1 MIMPNNILDLIN
13 NQSLIS
19 SNSRFNELRNNFT
32 EEQRKQINY
41 QLVCSAMEKAIIE
54 IYAEYP
60 NSNVT
65 NALKEKLM
73 EYLSEIAV
81 IIDR

>member
-1 MIMPNNILDLIN
+1 MPNNVLDLIN
-13 NQSLIS
+13 NQSIIS
-19 SNSRFNELRNNFT
+19 SNSRFNELRNSLT

-73 EYLSEIAV
+73 EYLSELTV

>member
-1 MIMPNNILDLIN
+1 MPNNVLDLIN
-13 NQSLIS
+13 NQSIIS
-19 SNSRFNELRNNFT
+19 SNSRFNELRNSLT

-54 IYAEYP
+54 IYAEYT

-73 EYLSEIAV
+73 EYLSELAV